1 MDNKSIKY
9 SHRISGML
17 ASLTAFI
24 CTALIFFNS
33 PVITMAT
40 LIYALKII
48 VPAVLVVG
56 YLGFQIG
63 KLFETKKKKK
73 KNSNFGLR

>member
-1 MDNKSIKY
+1 MKNNNIKY
-9 SHRISGML
+9 AHKIGGML

-24 CTALIFFNS
+24 CAALIFINAQ
-33 PVITMAT
+33 VITMAT
-40 LIYALKII
+40 LIYALSIV

-63 KLFETKKKKK
+63 KIFDTKKKKK
-73 KNSNFGLR
+73 KL